1 VAYHARRHLRHHTR
15 PDDAKH
21 KANHIQVV
29 YATDPPS
36 ADSAMRAKAAMADAL
51 GINVNICGS
60 DKQAKP
66 WP

>member
-1 VAYHARRHLRHHTR
+1 VPRVAPPRHRAPT
-15 PDDAKH
+15 
-21 KANHIQVV
+21 
-29 YATDPPS
+29 

-51 GINVNICGS
+51 GINVNICGT